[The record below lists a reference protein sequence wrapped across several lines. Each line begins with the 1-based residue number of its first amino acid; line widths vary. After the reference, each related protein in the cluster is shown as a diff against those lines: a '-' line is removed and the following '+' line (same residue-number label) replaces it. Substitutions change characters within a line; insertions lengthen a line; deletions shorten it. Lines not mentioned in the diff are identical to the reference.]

1 MSLWFSSGLGAQ
13 FYVFKEIKTPHRL
26 PDSLLQRKKEELLLA
41 MSFSHKAM
49 TLGLLSFLGKP
60 ELVLV
65 LYQQDILEECPVG
78 TSQPL
83 AP

>member
-1 MSLWFSSGLGAQ
+1 MFLRRSKLPI
-13 FYVFKEIKTPHRL
+13 VFLIVCSRE
-26 PDSLLQRKKEELLLA
+26 KKEELLLA